1 MDRSPQYFNSSQGR
15 VAHWTVGSG
24 PVLVLVHGTP
34 ASSHVWRRAV
44 ERLQAH
50 WRIFLY
56 DLPGYGLSDQF
67 EGQDLRLR
75 TQAKVLAELLRHW
88 GLDRPRIVGHD
99 FGAATVMGAHL
110 VEGCP
115 ARELVIADGV
125 LLNPWGTP
133 YSLLVH
139 QNVGVFEQIPP
150 HIHQAALAQHLR
162 GTTSRHLSDNDL
174 APLLAPW
181 LGEKGQKAY
190 YRQVAQYDHDYT
202 AILEPL
208 YGKVAVPM
216 RILWGEEDRWIP
228 IAQGERFHQLVPGS
242 EFIRLPDAGH
252 FLMLDCPNTV
262 AELIG
267 EDRVRRQDGDR
278 VARRSGVA

>member
-1 MDRSPQYFNSSQGR
+1 MNPSPQYYNSSQGR

-24 PVLVLVHGTP
+24 PALVLVHGTP
-34 ASSHVWRRAV
+34 ASSYVWRRAV
-44 ERLQAH
+44 ERLQAD
-50 WRIFLY
+50 WRVFLY

-75 TQAKVLAELLRHW
+75 KQAKVLAELLRHW

-115 ARELVIADGV
+115 VRDLVIADGV

-133 YSLLVH
+133 YSLLVQ
-139 QNVGVFEQIPP
+139 QNVHLFEQIPA
-150 HIHQAALAQHLR
+150 HIHEAALAQHLR
-162 GTTSRHLSDNDL
+162 GTTSRHLSDVEL

-181 LGEKGQKAY
+181 LGETGQKAY

-202 AILEPL
+202 ATLEPL
-208 YGKVAVPM
+208 YRKVAVPT

-242 EFIRLPDAGH
+242 EFICLPDTGH
-252 FLMLDCPNTV
+252 FLMLDCPNSV
-262 AELIG
+262 AALIDGVPRANG
-267 EDRVRRQDGDR
+267 EG
-278 VARRSGVA
+278 